1 MWGKRELNCHFFLAS
16 LSALLSP
23 LRCDT
28 ATLYGVYRPITPTMV
43 LLVTTDCILAAF
55 EAVPASRREELDLP
69 STLEVNG
76 PIAHDQLIRLAK
88 HLQTDTE
95 YKEQNTHKPTILSS
109 LLRGT
114 TVYVPPPPKK
124 PEPSAEYLASKARLL
139 AASEQISY
147 NRLLDPSYRPGPE
160 HADPYSSPYTSASS
174 EEDTLTISLV
184 SSIFISVLVTGF
196 AVYGALTKFSAPDV
210 VAQWFASS
218 GDVSDLQRQGAG
230 EAVRV
235 LFAIFSAISVAVA
248 ESFLYFTYLGKVES
262 AKAKERKK
270 REKKVFIG
278 RVGEDGNTVDDEVS
292 VGEKD
297 EIWGKGVNGGVRRR
311 VREKWEKGR
320 DGTGEDL

>member
-1 MWGKRELNCHFFLAS
+1 MWGRSLTATFFWRCCP
-16 LSALLSP
+16 LSYLTEQSP
-23 LRCDT
+23 LYYT
-28 ATLYGVYRPITPTMV
+28 STPLTSHNRMV
-43 LLVTTDCILAAF
+43 LLVTTDRIHAAF
-55 EAVPASRREELDLP
+55 EATSISQREELNLP
-69 STLEVNG
+69 PTLEVNG

-95 YKEQNTHKPTILSS
+95 YKEQNTRTPTILSS

-114 TVYVPPPPKK
+114 KVYVPPPPKK
-124 PEPSAEYLASKARLL
+124 PEPSAEYLASKARLI

-147 NRLLDPSYRPGPE
+147 NRLLDPSYTPAPE
-160 HADPYSSPYTSASS
+160 HADPHSSPYTSDGSA
-174 EEDTLTISLV
+174 EDDTLTISLV

-218 GDVSDLQRQGAG
+218 REVSEMQRQGAG

-248 ESFLYFTYLGKVES
+248 ESFLYFTYLGKVDS

-270 REKKVFIG
+270 KEEKVFIG
-278 RVGEDGNTVDDEVS
+278 RVGDDGGLDGVR
-292 VGEKD
+292 VGDCD

-311 VREKWEKGR
+311 VREKWEKER
-320 DGTGEDL
+320 DGTGEEL